1 RHAKRLVKCKTRK
14 TCPNRNFKCQAEMHH
29 HDGSQLAAYREPAQP
44 DQRIQPD
51 VAGPFMSSGQ
61 TKHGANLTNP
71 QRRAKLASARG
82 GTSVLLVALPEVRTR
97 ARRKLMRT
105 SGSRH

>member
-1 RHAKRLVKCKTRK
+1 
-14 TCPNRNFKCQAEMHH
+14 CPNRNFKFQAEMHH

-82 GTSVLLVALPEVRTR
+82 GTSVLLVALLNPKFAPERAASLCELRVRATSAGHAD
-97 ARRKLMRT
+97 AR
-105 SGSRH
+105 H